1 MKQILIKKNP
11 DIKEIAGSNINIYN
25 KNEKVVIDGT
35 ALIYI
40 RIPLK
45 IEVLNGG
52 KFELNI
58 RLHKNL
64 IQKGVFLIGAYYE
77 NDEVTALFTTFDGH
91 KVIIEPNEPILIG
104 TLIEPI
110 VYRQIDDEVVGG
122 FTVVKSQDSTL
133 KLEEKPKNKRKTKKP
148 KN

>member
-11 DIKEIAGSNINIYN
+11 DIKEIASSNINIYN
-25 KNEKVVIDGT
+25 KNETVIIDGT
-35 ALIYI
+35 QFVYI
-40 RIPLK
+40 RVPLK

-52 KFELNI
+52 KFELDI
-58 RLHKNL
+58 KLHKNL

-91 KVIIEPNEPILIG
+91 KVIIEPNEPILVG

-110 VYRQIDDEVVGG
+110 VYRQIDDEVAGG
-122 FTVVKSQDSTL
+122 FTIVKTQDSTL
-133 KLEEKPKNKRKTKKP
+133 RLEEKPKNKRKTKKF

>member
-11 DIKEIAGSNINIYN
+11 DIKEIAGSNITIYN
-25 KNEKVVIDGT
+25 KNEQVIIEGNK
-35 ALIYI
+35 LVYV

-45 IEVLNGG
+45 LEVLNGG
-52 KFELNI
+52 KFELNLK
-58 RLHKNL
+58 LHKNML
-64 IQKGVFLIGAYYE
+64 QKGIFLIGAYYE

-91 KVIIEPNEPILIG
+91 KAIIEPNEPILIG
-104 TLIEPI
+104 TLIEPM

-122 FTVVKSQDSTL
+122 FTIVKTQDATL

>member
-11 DIKEIAGSNINIYN
+11 DIKEIAGSNVNICN
-25 KNEKVVIDGT
+25 KNEKVVIDGI